1 MEIDNE
7 LIHEVLDSIVVG
19 RLRDVIKT
27 MDDSTL
33 YKSAHPE
40 DIVAMEKVREA
51 ANVLIDY
58 YT

>member
-1 MEIDNE
+1 
-7 LIHEVLDSIVVG
+7 VVG

-27 MDDSTL
+27 MDDSML

-40 DIVAMEKVREA
+40 DIVAMEKVKEA
-51 ANVLIDY
+51 VNVIIDY